1 MRRNSLLYAGTL
13 AFGQLATAAA
23 FALAARH
30 TSPTTFGVLASG
42 IAIGA
47 VLAGLLDFGQS
58 NYLIREVAKGGLL
71 RREATDRLIVKLAAG
86 LLGSCAAVAAAL
98 VFTNGGHNV
107 LTIVLAGTITLMG
120 ALTVQALQVELRARG
135 RFFSVSVCSVL
146 GRMSLVSVVTLGVL
160 LGAQG
165 HKALLAGLLT
175 SGAVEAFSLFI
186 ARRPGPYTG
195 VTARIRALPMRDAWG
210 GSTAYGV
217 SGLASAAQQLDVVVL
232 AAFGGTGAA
241 GVYAAVARW
250 TSPLILP
257 SSAITQVAT
266 PTCAAA
272 VNVKSGLAQLRPFWI
287 LIVASAAPCLV
298 LAAFSDRF
306 TELLLGPAFAQ
317 SASVLALLA
326 VGVIP
331 TIFAQP
337 VNMLLQVQNRDA
349 SIAVWSTIATL
360 IRLAGA
366 GTLGAFLGAN
376 GGAISVIL
384 QQVVLCVAIGFIL
397 RSAIRRGGEA

>member
-1 MRRNSLLYAGTL
+1 M
-13 AFGQLATAAA
+13 
-23 FALAARH
+23 
-30 TSPTTFGVLASG
+30 
-42 IAIGA
+42 
-47 VLAGLLDFGQS
+47 
-58 NYLIREVAKGGLL
+58 
-71 RREATDRLIVKLAAG
+71 
-86 LLGSCAAVAAAL
+86 
-98 VFTNGGHNV
+98 
-107 LTIVLAGTITLMG
+107 
-120 ALTVQALQVELRARG
+120 
-135 RFFSVSVCSVL
+135 
-146 GRMSLVSVVTLGVL
+146 
-160 LGAQG
+160 
-165 HKALLAGLLT
+165 
-175 SGAVEAFSLFI
+175 
-186 ARRPGPYTG
+186 
-195 VTARIRALPMRDAWG
+195 
-210 GSTAYGV
+210 
-217 SGLASAAQQLDVVVL
+217 
-232 AAFGGTGAA
+232 
-241 GVYAAVARW
+241 
-250 TSPLILP
+250 
-257 SSAITQVAT
+257 AT